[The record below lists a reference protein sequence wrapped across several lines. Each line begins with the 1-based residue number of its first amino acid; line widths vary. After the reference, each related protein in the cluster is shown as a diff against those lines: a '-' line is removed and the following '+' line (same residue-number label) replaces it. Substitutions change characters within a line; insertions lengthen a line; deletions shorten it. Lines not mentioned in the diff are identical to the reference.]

1 MKDDHIINLLESRS
15 FASLSAAELGMV
27 QAHTAGCSE
36 CRLAYQ
42 AAQASLSLLQQRAS
56 VIVEPPPFFQTRVMA
71 AIREQNLAPKR
82 LGFLNV
88 WQTARPVVASMG
100 AFVAMLLAL
109 TFFNSFEPPSEPSD
123 LASVNDSAPEWV
135 MVVDS
140 DDAGDDMSDN
150 QALAMLYDPAMETGD
165 TDGK

>member
-1 MKDDHIINLLESRS
+1 MKENHIINLLESCS
-15 FASLSAAELGMV
+15 LASLSVAELEMV
-27 QAHTAGCSE
+27 QAHAAGCAE
-36 CRLAYQ
+36 CLLAYQ

-56 VIVEPPPFFQTRVMA
+56 VVVEPPPFFQTRVMA
-71 AIREQNLAPKR
+71 AIREQKLAPQR

-123 LASVNDSAPEWV
+123 LASVNDRALEWV
-135 MVVDS
+135 MVDS
-140 DDAGDDMSDN
+140 DDAGDEMTTS
-150 QALAMLYDPAMETGD
+150 QALTMLYDSTIEAGD
-165 TDGK
+165 ADGK